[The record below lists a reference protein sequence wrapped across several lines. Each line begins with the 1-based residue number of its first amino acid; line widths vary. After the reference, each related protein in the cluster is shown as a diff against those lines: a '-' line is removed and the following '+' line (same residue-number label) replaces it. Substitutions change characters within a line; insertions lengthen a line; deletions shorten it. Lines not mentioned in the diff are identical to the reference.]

1 MTFRVQDR
9 NTGATLSVPEVL
21 AAVND
26 DRSDEWIPYTE
37 QDLVSNPADVLG
49 WLDREFFIITQE
61 A

>member
-9 NTGATLSVPEVL
+9 NTGQTLSIDEVL

-26 DRSDEWIPYTE
+26 DRSDEWTPFTK
-37 QDLVSNPADVLG
+37 QDLASNPADVLG